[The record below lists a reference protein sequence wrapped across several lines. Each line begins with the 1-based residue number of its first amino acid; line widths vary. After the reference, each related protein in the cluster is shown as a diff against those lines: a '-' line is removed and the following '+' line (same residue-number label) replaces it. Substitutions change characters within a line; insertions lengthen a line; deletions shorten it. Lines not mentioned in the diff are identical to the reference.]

1 MLSLFWR
8 LRLVE
13 EMSLDCPMRGREIEE
28 NQSAKITR
36 GLVIQSLNLRGRVRP
51 PVSKRSLADAS
62 VPLLARNLSG
72 SVRTEDCAARFVRQR
87 LNA

>member
-1 MLSLFWR
+1 
-8 LRLVE
+8 
-13 EMSLDCPMRGREIEE
+13 MSLDCPMRSREIGE

-62 VPLLARNLSG
+62 SPRLATNLPG
-72 SVRTEDCAARFVRQR
+72 SVRTEDARFVRQR